1 MTKDNHLLGK
11 FELNGIP
18 PAPRGVP
25 QVEVSF
31 EITADGILQ
40 VSAQDKANSKN
51 VKSISITNE
60 KGRLTQSEIDRMVSE
75 AEEFEEQD
83 RKEKERVESRNK
95 LEGYVYQLKGSLNGA
110 ENGGQKLSDNISD
123 DEKETI
129 EKALEDANEWLDDHQ
144 DAERE
149 ALDEKLSEL
158 EAAVSPIIK
167 EAYERAGMKEPGG
180 PDGGYGGTDDD
191 LDQHDE
197 L

>member
-40 VSAQDKANSKN
+40 VSAQDKANANN

-60 KGRLTQSEIDRMVSE
+60 KGRLSQSEIDRMVSE

-95 LEGYVYQLKGSLNGA
+95 LEGYVYQMKGSLNGA
-110 ENGGQKLSDNISD
+110 ENGTNKLSDNISD
-123 DEKETI
+123 DERETI
-129 EKALEDANEWLDDHQ
+129 EKALEDANEWLDSNQ

-180 PDGGYGGTDDD
+180 ADGGYGGADDD

>member
-1 MTKDNHLLGK
+1 MG
-11 FELNGIP
+11 
-18 PAPRGVP
+18 
-25 QVEVSF
+25 
-31 EITADGILQ
+31 
-40 VSAQDKANSKN
+40 
-51 VKSISITNE
+51 
-60 KGRLTQSEIDRMVSE
+60 VSE

-144 DAERE
+144 DAEKE
-149 ALDEKLSEL
+149 DFDEKLKE
-158 EAAVSPIIK
+158 VQGVCSPIISK
-167 EAYERAGMKEPGG
+167 VYQESGGAPGG
-180 PDGGYGGTDDD
+180 DFGGGEDVEDD
-191 LDQHDE
+191 LDGHDE